1 MEFDEKKCSL
11 NICSFL
17 IFSSFL
23 VSFINSLCST
33 NGNFLRFI
41 FTLDGFGSGSSS
53 TTSLLASTI
62 SAA

>member
-11 NICSFL
+11 NIRSFI

-23 VSFINSLCST
+23 VSFINSVFSS

-41 FTLDGFGSGSSS
+41 FALDGFGSGSSS
-53 TTSLLASTI
+53 TTFLLASII